1 MATFIF
7 RTLYFLDQ
15 RNLFCPEAE
24 KSRLVSSRGFF
35 CSVEFL

>member
-1 MATFIF
+1 MANFIF
-7 RTLYFLDQ
+7 RTLYFSDH

-24 KSRLVSSRGFF
+24 KSRLVRPQGFF